1 MSRPEDDSGFLSR
14 WAKRKQEV
22 QKEAA
27 RPAET
32 PASTGRESADLSE
45 AELPLPSL
53 DEVLPGSDVSAFLQK
68 HVPDALR
75 NMALRKAWLS
85 DPEISTFIEMAD
97 YQLDYAN
104 PDSIPGWSSKLEG
117 VDVKA
122 MVERVFNNVAHVRE
136 EPVETAENGPSSE
149 AIDAKKCD
157 QSIIMNAETGQKT
170 PVSAPKSTE
179 HPHVAV
185 QNNSDDSD
193 IYDGPKKRNGSALP
207 S

>member
-1 MSRPEDDSGFLSR
+1 MSRPDDDSGFLGR

-22 QKEAA
+22 QREAA
-27 RPAET
+27 LPNNAPVAADPQNPEPA
-32 PASTGRESADLSE
+32 D
-45 AELPLPSL
+45 LPLPSL
-53 DEVLPGSDVSAFLQK
+53 DDVLPGGDISAFMQK

-75 NMALRKAWLS
+75 NIALRKAWLA

-122 MVERVFNNVAHVRE
+122 MMERVFNNVAQARD
-136 EPVETAENGPSSE
+136 EPVESAENDPPNE
-149 AIDAKKCD
+149 TFDVEKCD
-157 QSIIMNAETGQKT
+157 KSIIMNAEMQQKAPVFT
-170 PVSAPKSTE
+170 PETRE
-179 HPHVAV
+179 TDHVAV

-193 IYDGPKKRNGSALP
+193 VYDSRKKRNGSALP